1 MIKQLVPN
9 AAGHNIQ
16 ALATSSTEYHLPALS
31 TSVFED
37 VNMSLSYLWRE
48 REGNKGERECSN
60 CVHFSILVANPLQDS
75 VHHCQ
80 KTSSDQ
86 NEHGT
91 QDMLMSSKCPV
102 C

>member
-1 MIKQLVPN
+1 VIKQLVPN

-48 REGNKGERECSN
+48 RERETRDREKGNAATAYI
-60 CVHFSILVANPLQDS
+60 FLFLLPILCKIVCIIAKRHL
-75 VHHCQ
+75 VIR
-80 KTSSDQ
+80 TSMALR
-86 NEHGT
+86 T
-91 QDMLMSSKCPV
+91 C
-102 C
+102 